1 MVPSSVGTAE
11 ETSDKL
17 KMIVDALILDFG
29 EVLVRPQSAAS
40 IKRMAQLARLE
51 IDEFRRRYW
60 LHRRDYDSGILSDE
74 EYWRRVVRGPSR
86 SAVELDE
93 AVEAL
98 MIADF
103 LSWNEAREEVW
114 AIAGEFRAGGG
125 RTAILSN
132 GVPAVMNRVRT
143 ARRLSDCFDAV
154 IVSCEVGCAK
164 PDSRI
169 YAICLTELDVSA
181 TSALF
186 VDDRLENLAAAEL
199 LGMKTLHFTGDE
211 SIPRL
216 RQLTRR

>member
-40 IKRMAQLARLE
+40 IERMAQLARLE

-169 YAICLTELDVSA
+169 YTICLTELDVSA

-186 VDDRLENLAAAEL
+186 VDDRLENLAAAES

>member
-186 VDDRLENLAAAEL
+186 VDDRLENLAAAES